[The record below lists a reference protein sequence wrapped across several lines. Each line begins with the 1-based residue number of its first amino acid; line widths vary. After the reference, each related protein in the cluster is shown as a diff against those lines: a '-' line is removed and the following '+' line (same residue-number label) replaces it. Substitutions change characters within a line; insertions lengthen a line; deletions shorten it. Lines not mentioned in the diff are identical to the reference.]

1 MRVTRSI
8 LTIHPPGPVPADR
21 HGHRGR
27 PGGAGVQ
34 ESVPDLSADQE
45 RFEEAGDEEQREAES
60 GCGHGGVQLPTG
72 LREGSEQ

>member
-1 MRVTRSI
+1 M
-8 LTIHPPGPVPADR
+8 
-21 HGHRGR
+21 
-27 PGGAGVQ
+27 
-34 ESVPDLSADQE
+34 SADQE